1 MIDAGA
7 GDDYVK
13 GDFLL
18 ERCGANGSDTVYGG
32 PGDDYV
38 AAGGGNDFVDVGTA
52 RGGEIADGGSGS
64 DILLGGG
71 TPLFNSFDGGS
82 GSDVLF
88 PATLRASPLGNVVKG
103 GEGNDIA
110 ILVNGMLDGF
120 IMGPYARTVS
130 VPVPGDCQV
139 NVPVSEPSDK
149 VKNRGVS
156 CKLIGPISI
165 RVDGGTVSLGSEFYS
180 QSVSWDPRQWR
191 RFANQGFSALKG
203 DLCLCDLPVP
213 PAFLGD
219 QIY

>member
-1 MIDAGA
+1 M
-7 GDDYVK
+7 
-13 GDFLL
+13 
-18 ERCGANGSDTVYGG
+18 
-32 PGDDYV
+32 
-38 AAGGGNDFVDVGTA
+38 
-52 RGGEIADGGSGS
+52 
-64 DILLGGG
+64 
-71 TPLFNSFDGGS
+71 
-82 GSDVLF
+82 LF

-149 VKNRGVS
+149 VKNWGVR